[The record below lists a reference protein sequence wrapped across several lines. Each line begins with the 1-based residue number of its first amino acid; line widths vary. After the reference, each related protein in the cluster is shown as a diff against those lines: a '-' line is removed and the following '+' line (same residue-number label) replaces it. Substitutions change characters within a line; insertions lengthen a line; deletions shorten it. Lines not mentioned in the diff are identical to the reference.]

1 MFAPLNVKSVYSFL
15 SSTINPKA
23 YIDLAYD
30 MNYEHVGLMD
40 LGNLH
45 GAYSFIKEA
54 KKKGLKP
61 VIGIELGLLVDGLPL
76 DICFI
81 AENTTGYK
89 NLLKISTK
97 YNYKRREFSDFSNLL
112 EGVALV
118 LPQGFEVMAPKVYTR
133 VDFDSPKDLTS
144 PYPLLP
150 LPEISYL
157 HRSEIET
164 INLLSAIKEGQQV
177 DESIVYENTK
187 YLREKGAYFS
197 YFSSKFPESIKN
209 LDLFLDTINY
219 DLESNLPLPNFNPQ
233 REARLELKE
242 DAYLGLEEQLGT
254 IGPSYKERLDYELSV
269 IHKMGFDDYFLI
281 VADILSY
288 ARSQS
293 IYTGMGR
300 GSAAGSLVA
309 YALQITHIDPV
320 KNNLL
325 FERFLNPER
334 NSMPDIDL
342 DIPQDKREELL
353 TYVDKRY
360 GRGHTAQIVTY
371 STFGAKQSLRDTAKA
386 YGLADHEATSLT
398 KLITGRASLQEEYA
412 KNNRLRDE
420 IFKNPKLKRV
430 YDMAQKIEGF
440 PRQTSIHASGV
451 ILSEKNLTD
460 YIPLAPGDNLAIS
473 QYDAHVVEEIGLL
486 KIDFLG
492 LRNLSL
498 IEKMRDL
505 VFENYQEKIDF
516 TRIDLEDQKV
526 LSLFR
531 EGNTM
536 GIFQFENPQMLK
548 MLRKLQPDS
557 FSDIVS
563 ATSIFRPGP
572 SQNIDS
578 FIRRKHGL
586 EHISYPDQSI
596 ASILEPTYGI
606 MIYQEQIIQ
615 IANIYAGFSL
625 AKADLLRRAISKKN
639 LREIEALKEDFIRG
653 AESLNHS
660 KNQAL
665 YIYELIEKFANY
677 GFNKSH
683 AYAYAALAVQL
694 AYFKT
699 YYKDVFYEVLLE
711 DGKRDLYL
719 RDARK
724 NHLDFARLS
733 INTMPYYDKVKDGK
747 IYLGL
752 KNVKG
757 LSRDLALYII
767 NNRPYKDFYDFVKK
781 LPENFQKPAQLNPLI
796 QIGAF
801 DLFDENRQKLL
812 ENLPRLIDYSQ
823 TIQLDLFA
831 TTALSFSYTD
841 YADYS
846 QLERYKLEGELL
858 GTALT
863 PHPLEDIRASYQGQ
877 VIDLDSLSE
886 GLEGSILVQL
896 SSLREHQTKTG
907 EKMAFLKV
915 EDPSGDLDVTL
926 FPENYRLYRKV
937 LEEGGV
943 YLISGRV
950 NNRNGNLQMVA
961 QRIIKGFKSEKTL
974 WLNVEDESHNKQLAN
989 ILREFPGFV
998 PVIIHWQ
1005 SSGVTKKIEITIEEN
1020 ALLDK
1025 KLAPY
1030 TLKTIYK

>member
-23 YIDLAYD
+23 YIDLAHD
-30 MNYEHVGLMD
+30 MNYEYVGLMD

-45 GAYSFIKEA
+45 AAYSFIKEA

-61 VIGIELGLLVDGLPL
+61 VIGIELGLLLDGLPF

-81 AENTTGYK
+81 AENTRGYK

-97 YNYKRREFSDFSNLL
+97 YNYKRREFSEFTELL
-112 EGVALV
+112 DGIALV
-118 LPQGFEVMAPKVYTR
+118 LPQGFELDAPKIYTR
-133 VDFDSPKDLTS
+133 IDLDSPKNLTS

-150 LPEISYL
+150 LPEINYL
-157 HRSEIET
+157 YRNEIET
-164 INLLSAIKEGQQV
+164 INLLSAIKSGSIV
-177 DESIVYENTK
+177 DESILYENTK
-187 YLREKGAYFS
+187 YLKDRLAYS
-197 YFSSKFPESIKN
+197 DYFSSHFPASLEN
-209 LDLFLDTINY
+209 LRELLAPINY

-233 REARLELKE
+233 KEARLELRE
-242 DAYLGLEEQLGT
+242 DAYAGLNEQLGRVDD
-254 IGPSYKERLDYELSV
+254 SYKERLDYELSV

-288 ARSQS
+288 ARNHS

-309 YALQITHIDPV
+309 YALQITHVDPV
-320 KNNLL
+320 RNNLL

-360 GRGHTAQIVTY
+360 GKGHTAQIVTY
-371 STFGAKQSLRDTAKA
+371 STFGAKQSLRDVAKA
-386 YGLADHEATSLT
+386 YGLPDHEAISLT
-398 KLITGRASLQEEYA
+398 KLITGRDGLQEEYA

-420 IFKNPKLKRV
+420 IFRNPRLQKV
-430 YDMAQKIEGF
+430 YEMAQKIEGF

-473 QYDAHVVEEIGLL
+473 QYDAHIVEEIGLL

-505 VFENYQEKIDF
+505 VLERFRKKIDF
-516 TRIDLEDQKV
+516 TKIDLEDQEV

-557 FSDIVS
+557 FNDIVS

-578 FIRRKHGL
+578 FIRRKHSL
-586 EHISYPDQSI
+586 EKITYPDMSI
-596 ASILEPTYGI
+596 APILEPTYGI

-639 LREIEALKEDFIRG
+639 LKEIEALKEDFIEG
-653 AESLNHS
+653 AVKNGHS
-660 KNQAL
+660 RDQAL

-699 YYKDVFYEVLLE
+699 YYKEVFYEVLLE

-719 RDARK
+719 KDARK
-724 NHLDFARLS
+724 NHLDFTRLS
-733 INTMPYYDKVKDGK
+733 INDMPYYDKVAHGK

-757 LSRDLALYII
+757 VSRDLALHII
-767 NNRPYKDFYDFVKK
+767 NHRPYKDFSDFIKK
-781 LPENFQKPAQLNPLI
+781 LPDNFQKTAQINPLI

-801 DLFDENRQKLL
+801 DLFDTNRRKLL
-812 ENLPRLIDYSQ
+812 ENLPKLIDYSQ

-831 TTALSFSYTD
+831 TTALSFSYMD
-841 YADYS
+841 YEDYS
-846 QLERYKLEGELL
+846 QLERYNFEAEIL
-858 GTALT
+858 GAALT
-863 PHPLEDIRASYQGQ
+863 PHPLADIRASYKGE
-877 VIDLDSLSE
+877 VTSIDSISE
-886 GLEGSILVQL
+886 ARDVSILVEL
-896 SSLREHQTKTG
+896 ISLREHKTKTG

-915 EDPSGDLDVTL
+915 EDPTGDLDVTL
-926 FPENYRLYRKV
+926 FPENYRLYRKI

-943 YLISGRV
+943 YLINGQV
-950 NNRNGNLQMVA
+950 NTRNGNLQMVA
-961 QRIIKGFKSEKTL
+961 QKIIKGFKSEKNL
-974 WLNVEDESHNKQLAN
+974 WLNVKDQSHNKQLAT

-1005 SSGVTKKIEITIEEN
+1005 DSGMTKKLEITIEEN
-1020 ALLDK
+1020 VLLDK
-1025 KLAPY
+1025 KLSPY
-1030 TLKTIYK
+1030 ILKAIYK